1 MDKKEWSTPSDII
14 LEDDPSKVDSG
25 DTLDDAMDVEQS
37 ILENRSQSIAKSKL
51 QPTGKV
57 VGIINRKWRQYCGIL
72 IPNPVKGSTKHIF
85 VAADRSIPKVR
96 IETRQ
101 SDQLKSKKIVVALD
115 SWPRHS
121 RYPLGHYVR
130 TVGQIGDKR
139 TEIEVVLLE
148 HDIPHSQFSQEV
160 LDCLPVVTPE
170 HPWTITEADYAK
182 REDFRDLLVCS
193 VDPPGCTDID
203 DALHSRILENGNWEF
218 GVHIADV
225 SHFLRPNNAM
235 DKEAAHRCTSV
246 YLSDRRI
253 DMLPTLLS
261 GNLCSLRGGVERFA
275 FSCVWEVD
283 PNTAEFLST
292 RFCKSVI
299 KSKKAMTYEEAQN
312 RIDDTNDNSDLTLSL
327 RRIMKISK
335 ILKENRRKLGALQL
349 AGSEVRF
356 TVDRE
361 TADPIDVQTKKSFE
375 TNSMVEEWMLAANC
389 ATAKFTFE
397 QFPECAVLRRH
408 PEPPPSNFDPLI
420 LAGKQVGHEIKVGNA
435 KELQVS
441 LDAAV
446 SPDNP
451 YFNTMLRMIA
461 TRCMMQAVYF
471 ATGTIEEPLFVH
483 YGLAAAYYTHFTS
496 PIRRYADVMVHR
508 LLAAA
513 IGKIRLNFRKNSWGF
528 IYSRGFK
535 HFLQNNI
542 YYY

>member
-1 MDKKEWSTPSDII
+1 
-14 LEDDPSKVDSG
+14 
-25 DTLDDAMDVEQS
+25 MDVEQS
-37 ILENRSQSIAKSKL
+37 ILETRSQSTMKSKL
-51 QPTGKV
+51 QPTGKI

-96 IETRQ
+96 VETRQ

-283 PNTAEFLST
+283 PNTAEFLTT

-513 IGKIRLNFRKNSWGF
+513 IGKIRLN
-528 IYSRGFK
+528 YSKELLHNER
-535 HFLQNNI
+535 FLSEQHI
-542 YYY
+542 SLLMILH

>member
-1 MDKKEWSTPSDII
+1 M
-14 LEDDPSKVDSG
+14 
-25 DTLDDAMDVEQS
+25 
-37 ILENRSQSIAKSKL
+37 

-72 IPNPVKGSTKHIF
+72 IPNPIKNATKHIF
-85 VAADRSIPKVR
+85 VAAEKSIPKVR
-96 IETRQ
+96 VETRQ
-101 SDQLKSKKIVVALD
+101 IEQLKNCKVVVALD

-148 HDIPHSQFSQEV
+148 HDIPHSKFSQEV
-160 LDCLPVVTPE
+160 LDCLPIVTPE
-170 HPWTITEADYAK
+170 RPWTITEADYAK

-203 DALHSRILENGNWEF
+203 DALHSRVLDNGNWEF

-275 FSCVWEVD
+275 FSCVWEVN
-283 PNTAEFLST
+283 PETAEFLTT

-312 RIDDTNDNSDLTLSL
+312 RIDDKNDNSDLTLSL
-327 RRIMKISK
+327 RRIMKVSK
-335 ILKENRRKLGALQL
+335 ILKERRRELGALQL

-389 ATAKFTFE
+389 ATAKFTYE

-408 PEPPPSNFDPLI
+408 PEPPPSNFDPLV
-420 LAGKQVGHEIKVGNA
+420 LAGKQVGHEIKVGTA

-483 YGLAAAYYTHFTS
+483 YGLAASFYTHFTS

-513 IGKIRLNFRKNSWGF
+513 IGKL
-528 IYSRGFK
+528 
-535 HFLQNNI
+535 
-542 YYY
+542 